1 MASTTIMVKEIHCS
15 SCEHTIR
22 TALGREDGV
31 RALVPSAERN
41 DVRITFDETKVS
53 EDRLRRA
60 LAEVGYEPLP

>member
-1 MASTTIMVKEIHCS
+1 MASTTIQVKEIHCS

-22 TALGREDGV
+22 TALGRLDGV
-31 RALVPSAERN
+31 RTVVPSAARN
-41 DVRITFDETKVS
+41 ALRVTFDETKLS